1 LFIAVRGGLLYS
13 PRASG
18 PLSRV
23 EASDSGRTWRPE
35 ALDVA
40 SVSSS
45 SPRRHGRDRY
55 PCGASWGPCAREDT
69 EGYDPEKVR
78 VVREALF
85 RYSPATERVLERLAS
100 KCGTIE
106 KDEGLR
112 LYGR

>member
-1 LFIAVRGGLLYS
+1 LEAGGPRRRQRLL
-13 PRASG
+13 
-18 PLSRV
+18 V
-23 EASDSGRTWRPE
+23 
-35 ALDVA
+35 
-40 SVSSS
+40 VSSS
-45 SPRRHGRDRY
+45 TRERPLPLWGLV
-55 PCGASWGPCAREDT
+55 GPCAREDT

>member
-1 LFIAVRGGLLYS
+1 M
-13 PRASG
+13 
-18 PLSRV
+18 
-23 EASDSGRTWRPE
+23 
-35 ALDVA
+35 
-40 SVSSS
+40 
-45 SPRRHGRDRY
+45 
-55 PCGASWGPCAREDT
+55 GPCAREDT